1 MSRFGDGLGL
11 GFDLVEAAEQATA
24 AALAPLAGRPP
35 DLVCFFA
42 SGADPAAVS
51 AAATRVGV
59 LSGTAAVIG
68 CTAGGVVAG
77 GRGVEGQSA
86 VSVFAAVLPGVRL
99 RSFHLEVMR
108 ADAGMAVVGLPETRG
123 DEVGADEVAL
133 LLVDP
138 HSFPTGGFLAQA
150 NRTLSGLSIVG
161 GLATGPAGPG
171 SVQLF
176 LDGRAIDRGAVGV
189 LLEGSGARTLVSQ
202 GCRSIG
208 PAMTVTAARGNVV
221 EGLAGEPALRR
232 VEKLLADLV
241 PIEQALATSGLQLGV
256 ALDEYADEPH
266 FLVRPI
272 LGSDAASGGLVV
284 GDHIEVGST
293 VRLQVRDADAADAA
307 LRSVLADHRRGTR
320 DAPAGGA
327 LVFSCLARGGQLF
340 GSSYGGADH
349 DPGVV
354 QAELAAQA
362 VAGFFADGELGAL
375 HGSNQ
380 LHGFAASI
388 LAFPA

>member
-11 GFDLVEAAEQATA
+11 GFDLVQAAEQATA

-35 DLVCFFA
+35 DLVCFFLT
-42 SGADPAAVS
+42 GADPTAVA

-59 LSGTAAVIG
+59 LSGTAAVLG
-68 CTAGGVVAG
+68 CTAGGVLAG
-77 GRGVEGQSA
+77 GRGIEGQSA

-108 ADAGMAVVGLPETRG
+108 ADAGMAVVGLPETG
-123 DEVGADEVAL
+123 EKESGADEVAL

-138 HSFPTGGFLAQA
+138 HSFPSVGFLAQA
-150 NRTLSGLSIVG
+150 NRTLAGLSIVG
-161 GLATGPAGPG
+161 GLASGPAGPG

-189 LLEGSGARTLVSQ
+189 LLGGSGARTLVSQ

-208 PAMTVTAARGNVV
+208 PPMTVTAARGNVV
-221 EGLAGEPALRR
+221 EGLAGEPALQRIER
-232 VEKLLADLV
+232 LLADLM
-241 PIEQALATSGLQLGV
+241 PIDQALATSGLQLGV
-256 ALDEYADEPH
+256 AVDEYADEQD

-272 LGSDAASGGLVV
+272 FGSDSVSGGLVV

-293 VRLQVRDADAADAA
+293 VRLQVRDADAADAS
-307 LRSVLADHRRGTR
+307 LRAVLADHRLGTA

-327 LVFSCLARGGQLF
+327 LVFTCLGRGGRLF

-354 QAELAAQA
+354 QSELAAQA
-362 VAGFFADGELGAL
+362 VAGFFTDGELGAVQ
-375 HGSNQ
+375 GRNQ
-380 LHGFAASI
+380 LHGLSASI